1 MRQAFVGAILLVIA
15 SGFPAHAQRG
25 ERAAAA
31 GGTVSFAV
39 VVTDST
45 GAPLPGVDVDV
56 SGPADRDARTEAGR
70 IAFEDLPAGT
80 YRFKFQK
87 NGFITIERDVVAR
100 GRVPIDVKVAMD
112 AAPALPPA
120 APVPVAAPP
129 LPRPSVDAK
138 PLLLD
143 LPSFIE
149 KNYVGKAPQK
159 TSALICT
166 SGGPATLLQLNDTV
180 AENTYADADEFIYVI
195 AGQGTATLGSDQ
207 DPLEAGTFLLIP
219 RGTKHAFVPG
229 PKKPLVMISILA
241 GGTCGAKS

>member
-1 MRQAFVGAILLVIA
+1 MRQAFVTAILLVLTA
-15 SGFPAHAQRG
+15 AMPAHAQRRG
-25 ERAAAA
+25 AGA

-56 SGPADRDARTEAGR
+56 SGPSGRDGRTEAGR

-87 NGFITIERDVVAR
+87 SGFITVERDVVAR

-112 AAPALPPA
+112 AAPAPA
-120 APVPVAAPP
+120 PEAPVPVVAPV
-129 LPRPSVDAK
+129 PRQSVNAK

-149 KNYVGKAPQK
+149 KNYVGKSPQK
-159 TSALICT
+159 TAALICT
-166 SGGPATLLQLNDTV
+166 SGGPATLLQLNDAV
-180 AENTYADADEFIYVI
+180 AENAYGDADEFIYVI
-195 AGQGTATLGSDQ
+195 AGQGTATLGTDQ

-229 PKKPLVMISILA
+229 PKKPLVMLSILA
-241 GGTCGAKS
+241 GATCGAKS